1 MHEHLHRA
9 LNNFCF
15 RREWVHPCRQP
26 HCTTETHRRRACLT
40 TQTEESSHFFLS
52 WSVHIPR
59 TPALGIFP
67 YFDLFNQYLRIEP
80 VQNFFFSNLA
90 LLSHASW
97 YDLWRSHVMYISVTH
112 GASAWSTTDVAP
124 VAPYSLV
131 WLTSRAV
138 CSGVTKLWLLKQHKS
153 RQTEWQDWC
162 SAHSA

>member
-80 VQNFFFSNLA
+80 VQNFFFQIWLFWVTPVGMTCEGVTSCALA
-90 LLSHASW
+90 WLMGLARDRLPMWHQSRRI
-97 YDLWRSHVMYISVTH
+97 LWCDS
-112 GASAWSTTDVAP
+112 P
-124 VAPYSLV
+124 VAPSALA
-131 WLTSRAV
+131 WLSCGRTGAVPIVLSALRA
-138 CSGVTKLWLLKQHKS
+138 
-153 RQTEWQDWC
+153 
-162 SAHSA
+162 